1 MAYSYHISIAVV
13 SARALRNK
21 VIERPVLLGQFPHA
35 VEANVALPVQNGL
48 PIPLLSEKVDRLDI
62 HALGLTGRRRRTE
75 DLLREGDRNL
85 GAAPSGIHNLRYSPS
100 LPESAVFLLRRSS

>member
-35 VEANVALPVQNGL
+35 VEANVALPGPHRTPPKDRGSAPGGRPKPWCR
-48 PIPLLSEKVDRLDI
+48 PI
-62 HALGLTGRRRRTE
+62 
-75 DLLREGDRNL
+75 
-85 GAAPSGIHNLRYSPS
+85 RYPQ
-100 LPESAVFLLRRSS
+100 P